1 MACRVG
7 EWGHHLEATPIGASR
22 AGRPNALEVGELVGL
37 EGVLAVRR
45 LLAVFERVGAAVLV
59 CRRTHS
65 QLLAIEQHTSSL
77 TRHVPTVMH
86 NYNYDYETTR

>member
-1 MACRVG
+1 VACRVG

-45 LLAVFERVGAAVLV
+45 LLAVFERVGAAVL
-59 CRRTHS
+59 
-65 QLLAIEQHTSSL
+65 
-77 TRHVPTVMH
+77 
-86 NYNYDYETTR
+86 